1 MMILLAYLQ
10 KQRNMLNIIISKNLK
25 RNWIYKTVFQIEKS
39 TLISL
44 EYLIFV
50 GEG

>member
-1 MMILLAYLQ
+1 MILLAYLQ
-10 KQRNMLNIIISKNLK
+10 KKINMFFNKKIKNLK
-25 RNWIYKTVFQIEKS
+25 INWIYKKVFQIEKS